1 MKTNV
6 SYESLV
12 LHLVEVFENPSM
24 LQDYNNDGVSY
35 ESWADWFDLA
45 MAPLSRGAYVET
57 FGAKVMAKAEN
68 TVKKIIQEKQEATEK
83 SEYKKLARE
92 AEIVG
97 DTLPEAGNY
106 YFAYC
111 SNMCAAGH
119 YLNELDCLVNG
130 VNADYTHKELL
141 LVCDVITVD
150 PATFSDLEK
159 LPEFLENYISEKGEA
174 VPCGSVSTDIKD
186 NLLPGSG
193 HYFLNVFA
201 VVCGSRWFFVD
212 TEGHNYAKY
221 ILLPCNYMEMYAP
234 EIAAM
239 KDEKAKAQKEEEER
253 EAKEKEARRAEYVE
267 RCRRW
272 WPLMRD
278 VRPLKAALDAAP
290 YGSRG
295 SQERKENNK
304 KNREL
309 LNARRTNIL
318 AMVHAVFPGLKVSV
332 TINHGWGSDYTLTY
346 TDGPTLEE
354 FTSKLDLDLFRS
366 AWDTFSGWDD
376 STGREHSEF
385 TDFADFT
392 MCGCDGD
399 IEAVREISDAKNDEA
414 LQKIFALLGV
424 TDIKH
429 QPSEEEAGDI
439 ARAFGLSS
447 EVRDWLKGAYN
458 LRAAAEIVARNLD
471 YWEAA
476 PTAED
481 TAAADTTAEDVA
493 TVPGDSVAG
502 HDSAADEQDAAPADG
517 LTLEDIPGGVAV
529 IGNTRATYKN
539 RKEIKAH
546 GAKWNKDAQ
555 QWQATDPAAVASLR
569 AWFALRDAAAPA
581 AEEDTTTAEESTTT
595 AEESTTTAAEVTA
608 EATAEDVATVPG
620 DFVAGH
626 DSTPAPDADFAPVSL
641 DDDFDTIPTEEED
654 TPAPL
659 DDDFDPIPTEDD
671 ETTAAVVVPFL
682 SGLTDIYNILA
693 SIPEIKRK
701 ETAAALSQVFASVA
715 RSLQAVAD
723 ACKAEDKPQ
732 ETAQQPTQQPTQQP
746 EEIEAAEVI
755 ETAEII
761 DETPTISQAH
771 TLHPLPTVVEVIQ
784 EQNNATLTPAARLA
798 HVCEVL
804 TDMIPDAAP
813 LVAVFK
819 QQFESMA
826 DDPAPALLPQLAEGL
841 AGLID
846 GTEAEHLAPWIA
858 SIPCAS

>member
-68 TVKKIIQEKQEATEK
+68 TVKKTIQEKQEATEK

-97 DTLPEAGNY
+97 DTLPETGNY

-111 SNMCAAGH
+111 SNMCAGGH
-119 YLNELDCLVNG
+119 YLNELDCLINV

-159 LPEFLENYISEKGEA
+159 LPEFLENYINEKGEA

-212 TEGHNYAKY
+212 TEGHSYAKY

-234 EIAAM
+234 EIAAI
-239 KDEKAKAQKEEEER
+239 KDKRAKAQQEEEER

-272 WPLMRD
+272 WSLMRD
-278 VRPLKAALDAAP
+278 VRPLKEAADAAP

-295 SQERKENNK
+295 SQERKESNK

-309 LNARRTNIL
+309 LNARRANIL

-332 TINHGWGSDYTLTY
+332 TTNHGWGSDYTLTY

-354 FTSKLDLDLFRS
+354 FTNKLDLDLFRS

-385 TDFADFT
+385 TEFADFT

-399 IEAVREISDAKNDEA
+399 IETVREISDDKNDEA

-447 EVRDWLKGAYN
+447 EVRDWLEGVNN

-471 YWEAA
+471 YWIPVTTDSATAEA
-476 PTAED
+476 TAED
-481 TAAADTTAEDVA
+481 TATAEDVA

-502 HDSAADEQDAAPADG
+502 YDSAADEQDTAPADG

-529 IGNTRATYKN
+529 TGNSRTTYKN
-539 RKEIKAH
+539 KKAIKAH

-555 QWQATDPAAVASLR
+555 QWQATDPDAVASLR
-569 AWFALRDAAAPA
+569 AWFALRDTAAPA
-581 AEEDTTTAEESTTT
+581 AEENTTTATESTTT
-595 AEESTTTAAEVTA
+595 AKETAA
-608 EATAEDVATVPG
+608 AEDVATVPS

-626 DSTPAPDADFAPVSL
+626 DSAPAPDADFAPVSL

-654 TPAPL
+654 TPASL

-671 ETTAAVVVPFL
+671 ETTAAVIVPLL

-701 ETAAALSQVFASVA
+701 ETAAALSQVFTSIA

-732 ETAQQPTQQPTQQP
+732 EAAQQPTQQP
-746 EEIEAAEVI
+746 EEEETAEVI

-761 DETPTISQAH
+761 DDTPTILQAH
-771 TLHPLPTVVEVIQ
+771 TLHPLPAVVVAIQ
-784 EQNNATLTPAARLA
+784 EQDNAALTPAARLA

-813 LVAVFK
+813 LVAVFR
-819 QQFESMA
+819 QQFEDMA
-826 DDPAPALLPQLAEGL
+826 DDSAPSLLPELAEGL
-841 AGLID
+841 ATLIK

>member
-1 MKTNV
+1 MKSNV

-45 MAPLSRGAYVET
+45 LAPLSRGAYVET

-111 SNMCAAGH
+111 SNMCAGGH

-159 LPEFLENYISEKGEA
+159 LPEFLENYINEKGEA
-174 VPCGSVSTDIKD
+174 VPCGSVSTDNHY
-186 NLLPGSG
+186 NLLPGAG
-193 HYFLNVFA
+193 HEFLKVFA

-212 TEGHNYAKY
+212 TEGHSYAKY

-239 KDEKAKAQKEEEER
+239 KDEKAKAQQEEEER

-278 VRPLKAALDAAP
+278 VRPLKEAADAAP

-295 SQERKENNK
+295 SQERKESNR

-309 LNARRTNIL
+309 LNARRANIL
-318 AMVHAVFPGLKVSV
+318 AMVHAAFPGLKVSV
-332 TINHGWGSDYTLTY
+332 TTNRGWGNDYTVTY
-346 TDGPTLEE
+346 IDGPTLEE
-354 FTSKLDLDLFRS
+354 FSNKLDLDLFCS

-385 TDFADFT
+385 TVFADFT
-392 MCGCDGD
+392 MCGCDGN
-399 IEAVREISDAKNDEA
+399 IEAVRDISDTKNDEA
-414 LQKIFALLGV
+414 LNKIFALLGV

-429 QPSEEEAGDI
+429 RPTEEEAGEI

-447 EVRDWLKGAYN
+447 NVREWLEGVNN
-458 LRAAAEIVARNLD
+458 LQAAAEIVARNIS
-471 YWEAA
+471 YWDAA
-476 PTAED
+476 PTA
-481 TAAADTTAEDVA
+481 TAAAEDVA

-502 HDSAADEQDAAPADG
+502 HDSAADEQDTAPADG

-529 IGNTRATYKN
+529 TGNTRATYKN
-539 RKEIKAH
+539 KKAIKAH

-555 QWQATDPAAVASLR
+555 QWQATDPDAVASLR

-581 AEEDTTTAEESTTT
+581 AEENTTTAT
-595 AEESTTTAAEVTA
+595 ESTTTAAE
-608 EATAEDVATVPG
+608 ATAAAVASLVATVADIIRTLQQCQEAEEQARQCEQLAAALSNLADIITTAAAYIAEEPTAAEDNTAAATVPG
-620 DFVAGH
+620 NSVAGH
-626 DSTPAPDADFAPVSL
+626 HEQQPAPFSPDNCARWSSR
-641 DDDFDTIPTEEED
+641 
-654 TPAPL
+654 
-659 DDDFDPIPTEDD
+659 
-671 ETTAAVVVPFL
+671 AASGDL
-682 SGLTDIYNILA
+682 SRVLG
-693 SIPEIKRK
+693 EIC
-701 ETAAALSQVFASVA
+701 AALAALSPDMANTFNYFGMGFYSGDFNSNRAAHVRALAALVRGIPSAGDSVA
-715 RSLQAVAD
+715 SFV
-723 ACKAEDKPQ
+723 
-732 ETAQQPTQQPTQQP
+732 
-746 EEIEAAEVI
+746 
-755 ETAEII
+755 
-761 DETPTISQAH
+761 
-771 TLHPLPTVVEVIQ
+771 
-784 EQNNATLTPAARLA
+784 
-798 HVCEVL
+798 
-804 TDMIPDAAP
+804 
-813 LVAVFK
+813 
-819 QQFESMA
+819 
-826 DDPAPALLPQLAEGL
+826 EGL
-841 AGLID
+841 A
-846 GTEAEHLAPWIA
+846 A
-858 SIPCAS
+858 

>member
-6 SYESLV
+6 SYESLI
-12 LHLVEVFENPSM
+12 LHLIEVFENPLM
-24 LQDYNNDGVSY
+24 LQDYNADGISY
-35 ESWADWFDLA
+35 ESFASWFDLA
-45 MAPLSRGAYVET
+45 MAPLSRGAYYET
-57 FGAKVMAKAEN
+57 FGAKVMNDAEN
-68 TVKKIIQEKQEATEK
+68 EVKKTIRYKQENTEK
-83 SEYKKLARE
+83 SEYNKLARE

-111 SNMCAAGH
+111 SNMCAGGH

-159 LPEFLENYISEKGEA
+159 LPEFLENYINEKGEA

-193 HYFLNVFA
+193 HYFLNAFA

-212 TEGHNYAKY
+212 TEGHSYAKY

-239 KDEKAKAQKEEEER
+239 KDEKAKAQQEEEER
-253 EAKEKEARRAEYVE
+253 EAKEKENRRAEYVE

-295 SQERKENNK
+295 SQERKESNR

-309 LNARRTNIL
+309 LNARRANIL

-332 TINHGWGSDYTLTY
+332 TTNHGWGSDYTLTY

-354 FTSKLDLDLFRS
+354 FTDKLDLDLFRS

-385 TDFADFT
+385 TEFADFT

-399 IEAVREISDAKNDEA
+399 IETVREISDDKNDEA

-429 QPSEEEAGDI
+429 QPSEEEAGYI

-447 EVRDWLKGAYN
+447 EVRDWLEGVNN
-458 LRAAAEIVARNLD
+458 LRAAAEIVARNID

-476 PTAED
+476 P
-481 TAAADTTAEDVA
+481 TAEDVA

-502 HDSAADEQDAAPADG
+502 HNTAAADEQDAAPADG

-529 IGNTRATYKN
+529 VGNSRATYKN
-539 RKEIKAH
+539 KKAIKAH

-555 QWQATDPAAVASLR
+555 QWQATDPDAVASLR
-569 AWFALRDAAAPA
+569 ARFAIRDAAAA
-581 AEEDTTTAEESTTT
+581 TAEEDTATAEESTTT
-595 AEESTTTAAEVTA
+595 ATENTTTV
-608 EATAEDVATVPG
+608 EDVAIVPG
-620 DFVAGH
+620 DSVAGH
-626 DSTPAPDADFAPVSL
+626 DSAPAPDADFAPVSL

-654 TPAPL
+654 TSAPL

-671 ETTAAVVVPFL
+671 ETTAAVIVSFL

-715 RSLQAVAD
+715 RSLQAIAN

-732 ETAQQPTQQPTQQP
+732 EAAQQPTQQP
-746 EEIEAAEVI
+746 EEEETAKVI

-761 DETPTISQAH
+761 DDTPTILQAH
-771 TLHPLPTVVEVIQ
+771 TLHPLPAVVVAIQ
-784 EQNNATLTPAARLA
+784 EQDNAALTPAARLA

-813 LVAVFK
+813 LVAVFR
-819 QQFESMA
+819 QQFEGMA
-826 DDPAPALLPQLAEGL
+826 DDSAPSLLPELAEGL
-841 AGLID
+841 ATLIK

>member
-97 DTLPEAGNY
+97 DTLPEKGNY

-111 SNMCAAGH
+111 SNMCAGGH

-130 VNADYTHKELL
+130 VNADYTNKELL
-141 LVCDVITVD
+141 LVCDVLTVD

-159 LPEFLENYISEKGEA
+159 LPEFLENYINEKGEA
-174 VPCGSVSTDIKD
+174 VPCGSVSTDNHY
-186 NLLPGSG
+186 NLLPGAG
-193 HYFLNVFA
+193 HEFLKVFA

-212 TEGHNYAKY
+212 TEGHSYAKY

-239 KDEKAKAQKEEEER
+239 KDEKAKAQQGEEER
-253 EAKEKEARRAEYVE
+253 GAKEKEDRRAEYVE

-278 VRPLKAALDAAP
+278 VRPLKEAADAAP

-309 LNARRTNIL
+309 LNARRANIL

-332 TINHGWGSDYTLTY
+332 TTNRGWGNDYTVTY
-346 TDGPTLEE
+346 IDGPTLEE
-354 FTSKLDLDLFRS
+354 FSNKLDLDLFCS

-392 MCGCDGD
+392 MCGCDGN
-399 IEAVREISDAKNDEA
+399 IEAVRDISDTKNDEA
-414 LQKIFALLGV
+414 LNKIFALLGV

-447 EVRDWLKGAYN
+447 EVRDWLGGVNN
-458 LRAAAEIVARNLD
+458 LRAAAEIVARNIS
-471 YWEAA
+471 YWDAA
-476 PTAED
+476 PTA
-481 TAAADTTAEDVA
+481 TAAAEDVA

-502 HDSAADEQDAAPADG
+502 HDSAADEQDTAPADG

-529 IGNTRATYKN
+529 TGNSRTTYKN
-539 RKEIKAH
+539 KKAIKAH

-555 QWQATDPAAVASLR
+555 QWQATDPDAVASLR
-569 AWFALRDAAAPA
+569 AWFALRDTAAAA
-581 AEEDTTTAEESTTT
+581 AEENTTTATESTTT
-595 AEESTTTAAEVTA
+595 AKETAA
-608 EATAEDVATVPG
+608 AEDVATVPG

-626 DSTPAPDADFAPVSL
+626 DSAPAPDADFAPVSL

-659 DDDFDPIPTEDD
+659 DDDFDTIPTEDD
-671 ETTAAVVVPFL
+671 ETTAAVIVPLL

-771 TLHPLPTVVEVIQ
+771 TLHPLPTVVEAIQ
-784 EQNNATLTPAARLA
+784 EQDNATLTPAARLA

>member
-12 LHLVEVFENPSM
+12 LHLIEVFENPLM
-24 LQDYNNDGVSY
+24 LQDYNADGISY
-35 ESWADWFDLA
+35 ESFASWFDLV
-45 MAPLSRGAYVET
+45 MAPLSRGAYYET
-57 FGAKVMAKAEN
+57 FGAKVMNDAEN
-68 TVKKIIQEKQEATEK
+68 EVKKTISYKQENTEK

-97 DTLPEAGNY
+97 DTLPEKGNY

-130 VNADYTHKELL
+130 VNADYTHKELI
-141 LVCDVITVD
+141 LVCDVITVN
-150 PATFSDLEK
+150 PAIFSDFDK
-159 LPEFLENYISEKGEA
+159 LPEFLENYIKEKGEA
-174 VPCGSVSTDIKD
+174 VPCGSVSTDNHY
-186 NLLPGSG
+186 NLLPGAG
-193 HYFLNVFA
+193 HEFLKVFA

-212 TEGHNYAKY
+212 TEGHSYAKY

-239 KDEKAKAQKEEEER
+239 KDEKAKAQQEEEER

-309 LNARRTNIL
+309 LNARRANIL

-332 TINHGWGSDYTLTY
+332 TTSHGWGNDYTVTY
-346 TDGPTLEE
+346 IDGPTLEE
-354 FTSKLDLDLFRS
+354 FTNKLDLDLFRS

-385 TDFADFT
+385 TEFADFT

-399 IEAVREISDAKNDEA
+399 IETVREISDDKNDEA

-429 QPSEEEAGDI
+429 RPTEEEAGDI

-447 EVRDWLKGAYN
+447 EVRDWLEGVNN

-471 YWEAA
+471 YWT
-476 PTAED
+476 P
-481 TAAADTTAEDVA
+481 AAAAEATAEDVA
-493 TVPGDSVAG
+493 TIPGDSVAG
-502 HDSAADEQDAAPADG
+502 HNSAADEQDAAPADG

-529 IGNTRATYKN
+529 TGNSRTTYKN
-539 RKEIKAH
+539 KKTIKAH

-555 QWQATDPAAVASLR
+555 QWQATNPAAVASLR
-569 AWFALRDAAAPA
+569 AWFALRDTAAPA
-581 AEEDTTTAEESTTT
+581 AEEDATTAEESTAT
-595 AEESTTTAAEVTA
+595 AKE
-608 EATAEDVATVPG
+608 TAEDVATVPG
-620 DFVAGH
+620 DSVAGH
-626 DSTPAPDADFAPVSL
+626 TAPAPDADFAPVSL
-641 DDDFDTIPTEEED
+641 DDDFDAIPTEEED

-671 ETTAAVVVPFL
+671 ETTAAVIVPL
-682 SGLTDIYNILA
+682 LAGLTDIYNILA

-715 RSLQAVAD
+715 RSLQAIAD

-732 ETAQQPTQQPTQQP
+732 EAVQQPTQQP
-746 EEIEAAEVI
+746 EEEETAEVI

-761 DETPTISQAH
+761 DETPTILQAH
-771 TLHPLPTVVEVIQ
+771 TLHPLPAVVVAIQ
-784 EQNNATLTPAARLA
+784 EQDNAALTPAARLA

-813 LVAVFK
+813 LVAVFR
-819 QQFESMA
+819 QQFEGMA
-826 DDPAPALLPQLAEGL
+826 DDSAPSLLPELAEGL
-841 AGLID
+841 ATLIK

>member
-212 TEGHNYAKY
+212 TEGHSYAKY

-239 KDEKAKAQKEEEER
+239 KDEKAKAQQEEEER

-278 VRPLKAALDAAP
+278 VRPIKAAYDAAP

-309 LNARRTNIL
+309 LNARRANIL

-332 TINHGWGSDYTLTY
+332 TTNHGWGSDYTLTY

-399 IEAVREISDAKNDEA
+399 IETVREISDAKNDEA

-424 TDIKH
+424 NDIKH

-439 ARAFGLSS
+439 ARAFGLPS

-476 PTAED
+476 AT
-481 TAAADTTAEDVA
+481 TAAAETTAETTAEDTTAEDVA

-517 LTLEDIPGGVAV
+517 LTLEDISGGVAV
-529 IGNTRATYKN
+529 TGNSRATYKN
-539 RKEIKAH
+539 KKTIKAH

-581 AEEDTTTAEESTTT
+581 AEEDT
-595 AEESTTTAAEVTA
+595 
-608 EATAEDVATVPG
+608 
-620 DFVAGH
+620 
-626 DSTPAPDADFAPVSL
+626 PAPDADFAPVSL
-641 DDDFDTIPTEEED
+641 DDDFDAIPTEEED
-654 TPAPL
+654 TPASF

-732 ETAQQPTQQPTQQP
+732 ETAQQPTQQP

-761 DETPTISQAH
+761 DENTTISQAH
-771 TLHPLPTVVEVIQ
+771 TLHPLPTVVEAIQ
-784 EQNNATLTPAARLA
+784 EQDNAALTPAVRLA

-846 GTEAEHLAPWIA
+846 GTEAATLAPWIA